1 MKPAPASDGGLHE
14 QATPQTRF
22 PRHRISRGTAGSGVL

>member
-14 QATPQTRF
+14 QATPQARF
-22 PRHRISRGTAGSGVL
+22 VRHRIWRGTAGRGVL